1 MLQQTSMQTIVKKK
15 SHTNEYTLTTIV
27 FLFPAFLF
35 LALFVLWPIVN
46 SLQLSFYEWDGIS
59 PTRTFIAFENW
70 RVLFTDPI
78 FWRAVGNNF
87 IIVILSIAIQLPI
100 AMALAVLL
108 DKGGRKLR
116 LFKVAYF
123 LPLLMSTVAVGILFK
138 YIYDPQF
145 GLLTTFLETV
155 GLPALVRTWLGDPAV
170 ALYAVIAVI
179 CWQYIPFYMILFLA
193 ALSGIPAEYREAA
206 LLDGATEN
214 QYFWRIALPLLKGV
228 IATAAILS
236 LIGSLKYFDLIWV
249 MTEGGPVNATE
260 LMATYMY
267 KNAFISF
274 KMGYGST
281 VATMLFIIVMIVSLT
296 VLYLSRRGTED

>member
-1 MLQQTSMQTIVKKK
+1 MQQASSQAVALKKVRISENTI
-15 SHTNEYTLTTIV
+15 TAIV
-27 FLFPAFLF
+27 FLAPAFLF
-35 LALFVLWPIVN
+35 LVVFVLWPIVN
-46 SLQLSFYEWDGIS
+46 SVQLSFYEWDGIS
-59 PTRTFIAFENW
+59 PARTFIAFENW
-70 RVLFTDPI
+70 TTLLTDPI

-108 DKGGRKLR
+108 DKGGSKLR
-116 LFKVAYF
+116 LFKVTYF

-138 YIYDPQF
+138 YVYDPQS
-145 GLLTTFLETV
+145 GLLTTFLQAV
-155 GLPALVRTWLGDPAV
+155 GLSALVRTWLGDPGV

-179 CWQYIPFYMILFLA
+179 CWQFIPFYMILFLA
-193 ALSGIPAEYREAA
+193 ALAGIPSELREAA
-206 LLDGATEN
+206 FLDGATEN
-214 QYFWRIALPLLKGV
+214 QYFWKIALPMVKGT

-249 MTEGGPVNATE
+249 MTEGGPLNATE

-281 VATMLFIIVMIVSLT
+281 IATMLFIIVMVVSLT
-296 VLYLSRRGTED
+296 VMSLTRRSTED